1 MRGFKHGI
9 IIFEWCENGYEI
21 EPDEDVFNGI
31 WSEYERVIV
40 GSMISSFG
48 LDLFIEDEDAL
59 NGCLISAYK
68 FFDIKIPWEGDF
80 DSFMGN
86 SSNGLVFE

>member
-1 MRGFKHGI
+1 MRGFKHGN
-9 IIFEWCENGYEI
+9 IIFEWCEKWI
-21 EPDEDVFNGI
+21 WDFEP
-31 WSEYERVIV
+31 
-40 GSMISSFG
+40 
-48 LDLFIEDEDAL
+48 DEDAL

-86 SSNGLVFE
+86 SSNRLVFE